1 MKTLARTV
9 AVLGLF
15 LLSAVSLA
23 ETRQIHVGIVTDGP
37 TDRDALSLPMIRRAI
52 SDVVGTDIEIV
63 LSEEHRFE
71 GDWSMP
77 GVNAAL
83 DRALA
88 DRNVDVVLA
97 LGILSS
103 HEAAHRPKL
112 AKPVIAAVV
121 IDPVL
126 QGFPLEAGRSG
137 RHNFTYAADFQNVG
151 AQVRAFQ
158 NVVGFRRL
166 VALVDEALLDAL
178 PELTRKADELATALK
193 GRIDIVRT
201 GQDPKAVLAAIPPDA
216 DAVYVTGLLRFRE
229 QDIRELADGL
239 KARHLPSYSVLGRSE
254 VESGLLMTS
263 GGVQQDGERLAR
275 RIVLMIQR
283 IADGD
288 DPATFDVSFP
298 TEQRLVI
305 NMQTARAI
313 GFSPRWQFLADAEQL
328 NPEPGETRPGLTL
341 VGAMQEALASNPA
354 LTASRARLESSA
366 DDIAIARSNLLPSID
381 ATATSTR
388 IDEDRASPIT
398 QAEQQS
404 ATGLEFQQLLYS
416 ERAWAGLSISKY
428 LNQAQS
434 ERTRQDVLDTLE
446 SAATSYFDLLRAKSV
461 ESVRRSNV
469 ENTRKNLETSRVR
482 EAVGLAERSDY
493 LRWVAQLARDKQSLL
508 EAESTRR
515 QAEAALVAV
524 LHRPANQSFT
534 TEEAGLDD
542 PLGLVS
548 SPRMQAYLDTP
559 DGWAKFM
566 EYVVSAALE
575 HSPEIGQ
582 SRAVIRANERQVTAS
597 KRAYFLPDLAL
608 VSSGSNAFSRS
619 GAGSDAI
626 PGGPD
631 DETWNVSLQVS
642 FPLFTGGSRKA
653 ELSQARHD
661 LRASQADLASA
672 TDSVEARARIA
683 LHRTA
688 GSYPS
693 IELSRE
699 AAAAA
704 NENLAMVTDAYAR
717 GAVSVTDLIDA
728 QESAL
733 SAGLAAADAKYAFLS
748 DFIGVLRAMSEFDIL
763 LDPESREQWFKQ
775 LDDWLRT
782 QKPTDSSP
790 TG

>member
-1 MKTLARTV
+1 
-9 AVLGLF
+9 
-15 LLSAVSLA
+15 
-23 ETRQIHVGIVTDGP
+23 
-37 TDRDALSLPMIRRAI
+37 
-52 SDVVGTDIEIV
+52 
-63 LSEEHRFE
+63 
-71 GDWSMP
+71 
-77 GVNAAL
+77 
-83 DRALA
+83 
-88 DRNVDVVLA
+88 
-97 LGILSS
+97 
-103 HEAAHRPKL
+103 
-112 AKPVIAAVV
+112 
-121 IDPVL
+121 
-126 QGFPLEAGRSG
+126 
-137 RHNFTYAADFQNVG
+137 
-151 AQVRAFQ
+151 
-158 NVVGFRRL
+158 
-166 VALVDEALLDAL
+166 
-178 PELTRKADELATALK
+178 
-193 GRIDIVRT
+193 
-201 GQDPKAVLAAIPPDA
+201 
-216 DAVYVTGLLRFRE
+216 
-229 QDIRELADGL
+229 
-239 KARHLPSYSVLGRSE
+239 
-254 VESGLLMTS
+254 
-263 GGVQQDGERLAR
+263 
-275 RIVLMIQR
+275 
-283 IADGD
+283 
-288 DPATFDVSFP
+288 
-298 TEQRLVI
+298 
-305 NMQTARAI
+305 
-313 GFSPRWQFLADAEQL
+313 
-328 NPEPGETRPGLTL
+328 
-341 VGAMQEALASNPA
+341 
-354 LTASRARLESSA
+354 
-366 DDIAIARSNLLPSID
+366 
-381 ATATSTR
+381 
-388 IDEDRASPIT
+388 
-398 QAEQQS
+398 
-404 ATGLEFQQLLYS
+404 
-416 ERAWAGLSISKY
+416 
-428 LNQAQS
+428 
-434 ERTRQDVLDTLE
+434 
-446 SAATSYFDLLRAKSV
+446 
-461 ESVRRSNV
+461 
-469 ENTRKNLETSRVR
+469 
-482 EAVGLAERSDY
+482 
-493 LRWVAQLARDKQSLL
+493 
-508 EAESTRR
+508 
-515 QAEAALVAV
+515 
-524 LHRPANQSFT
+524 
-534 TEEAGLDD
+534 
-542 PLGLVS
+542 
-548 SPRMQAYLDTP
+548 
-559 DGWAKFM
+559 M